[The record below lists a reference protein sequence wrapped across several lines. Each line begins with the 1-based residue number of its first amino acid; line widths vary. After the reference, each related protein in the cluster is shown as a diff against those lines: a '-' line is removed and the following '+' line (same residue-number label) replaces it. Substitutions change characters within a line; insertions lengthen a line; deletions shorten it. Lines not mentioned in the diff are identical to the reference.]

1 LEDRSIHLL
10 FSANRWECKN
20 KIYEAL
26 NSGTTIVVD
35 RYAYSG
41 VAFTSAKGID
51 LNWCK
56 DPDRQ
61 LPAPDIVIYLQLSI
75 EEAKKRGQYGEER
88 YEDPSF
94 QEKVK
99 SIYEN
104 NLKDDSWV
112 VLDANQSVEELEV
125 IIEKIALEAIKNNT
139 DKPIRILWTQH

>member
-1 LEDRSIHLL
+1 MHILGLHLL
-10 FSANRWECKN
+10 QQ
-20 KIYEAL
+20 
-26 NSGTTIVVD
+26 
-35 RYAYSG
+35 
-41 VAFTSAKGID
+41 KGID